1 MASIQATHHAVAGHR
16 TVTAHKTHRPYQ
28 SPYDRLREQEEA
40 VLRKDGSYRN
50 DYYICIIWQDQFS
63 EKWDKRWDD
72 YVLWIDKEFKDED
85 DDSEWDDVEE
95 DYFF

>member
-1 MASIQATHHAVAGHR
+1 MPFIQATHRSFAAHR
-16 TVTAHKTHRPYQ
+16 TTTTRKARWPNE

-50 DYYICIIWQDQFS
+50 DYYICIIWQDRFS

-72 YVLWIDKEFKDED
+72 YVLWIDREFKDED
-85 DDSEWDDVEE
+85 EDSEWDDVEE
-95 DYFF
+95 DYF